1 MKWLLEPSMILG
13 AATLVFA
20 FLYQA
25 TSHELEVA
33 NVIVASQKKTVDDQ
47 VRLIVTLQT
56 QDAQNRTL
64 IAAQQL
70 HEQQLR
76 QQNDVYQRKYR
87 EAIKNDPCAGQP
99 LPGAVLE
106 LLRPTAS
113 ATAGAAAPSSP

>member
-1 MKWLLEPSMILG
+1 MILG